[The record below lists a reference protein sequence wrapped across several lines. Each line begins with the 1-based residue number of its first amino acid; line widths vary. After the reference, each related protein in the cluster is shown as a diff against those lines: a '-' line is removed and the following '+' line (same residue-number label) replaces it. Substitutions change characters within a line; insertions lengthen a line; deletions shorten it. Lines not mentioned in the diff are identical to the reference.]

1 MRRRARARVGEF
13 QMDEMCKNKHF
24 LFKTPLNITDYMSV
38 HLYMLPSMMCFDQ
51 HTKNVLKLNTKCKQ
65 KKIRRYSLD
74 SKRCQHICV
83 VIKSFGVQRLRQIQ
97 KQREFGVINKATIAT
112 KFEYKLNS
120 IVFPGLFRF
129 HQ

>member
-1 MRRRARARVGEF
+1 MANSKWMRCA
-13 QMDEMCKNKHF
+13 KTSISYLKHH
-24 LFKTPLNITDYMSV
+24 LTLLGYMSV
-38 HLYMLPSMMCFDQ
+38 HLFMLSMMCFDQ

-97 KQREFGVINKATIAT
+97 KQRVFGVINTATIAT

-129 HQ
+129 HH